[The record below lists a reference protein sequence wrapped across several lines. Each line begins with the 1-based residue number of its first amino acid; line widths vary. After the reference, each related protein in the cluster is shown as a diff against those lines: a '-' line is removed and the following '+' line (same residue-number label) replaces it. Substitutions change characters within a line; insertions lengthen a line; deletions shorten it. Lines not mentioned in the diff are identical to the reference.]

1 MKKVAHRRIKL
12 YKTTKLVNYT
22 AGTSTA
28 GSLLSPLNLYPLLP
42 HAYLLFSQTPYKS
55 ENSPYY
61 IQALDRKEELLLKM
75 FWPIASPVYSQKR
88 ENRFHYTSNSKATS
102 NS

>member
-1 MKKVAHRRIKL
+1 MVHRKIKL
-12 YKTTKLVNYT
+12 HKTTKLVNDA

-28 GSLLSPLNLYPLLP
+28 GRLLSPLNLDPPLP
-42 HAYLLFSQTPYKS
+42 RPYLLFSQTPYKS
-55 ENSPYY
+55 ENPPYY
-61 IQALDRKEELLLKM
+61 IQAFDRKEELLLKM

-88 ENRFHYTSNSKATS
+88 ENGFHYISNSKATS